1 MVLITVYTEIKEND
15 QDIPTQ
21 ARTQVYKDIV
31 NNEMMFDG
39 KVLPT
44 DKIVAIYKPVDKML
58 YATHKATVLKKGTKT
73 FVTPFPL
80 WTGNNNIKIKVH
92 LENNNGIPDN
102 TYEEVNYT
110 ADGITIVTFVIKPEP
125 VIKTEP
131 VIEPEPVI
139 IDDDEDEIPEGFQ
152 EESDDDVPCASTI
165 TTAPKTAATKQQPAN
180 DAKTKKANE
189 EQLAKQ
195 KEQELKAQKEAEEK
209 AQKEAEEQLAKQKAQ
224 ELQAQKEAEEKAQ
237 KEAEEQLAKQKAQEL
252 QAKKEA
258 EEKLAKKRAEIVEVI
273 KTTKDKVDLLNK
285 QINVLQ
291 MDEYKKLYEL
301 ASTYDAPPE
310 KGIATLIKPMCTTTT
325 NAPFNVM
332 RSDKKYLPVLQIFE
346 IMAQLSYQIQG
357 KAINNANIASVM
369 QGYYKYWAEDNK
381 DLAQTFKAEAEKWN
395 NENKYAKVTAKVG
408 KATVTAAKVANNIET
423 DHFAEAF
430 GTDTVKPSR
439 KRAAGGSAGK
449 MQKKRKSDSEDK
461 SKADSEEKLFSD
473 SSDEK

>member
-31 NNEMMFDG
+31 NNEMVFDG

-44 DKIVAIYKPVDKML
+44 DKIVAIYKDKML

-80 WTGNNNIKIKVH
+80 WTGKNTDDNIKGNPEIKIKVH
-92 LENNNGIPDN
+92 LEGNNGIPDN

-110 ADGITIVTFVIKPEP
+110 ADGITIVTFMIKPDPVIKPEP
-125 VIKTEP
+125 VIKP
-131 VIEPEPVI
+131 IE

-152 EESDDDVPCASTI
+152 EESDDDMPFVSTI
-165 TTAPKTAATKQQPAN
+165 TTAPKVAATKQQPAN
-180 DAKTKKANE
+180 DAKTKKADE

-195 KEQELKAQKEAEEK
+195 KAQELQAKKEAEEK

-224 ELQAQKEAEEKAQ
+224 ELQAQ
-237 KEAEEQLAKQKAQEL
+237 
-252 QAKKEA
+252 KEA

-291 MDEYKKLYEL
+291 MEEYKKLYEL

-310 KGIATLIKPMCTTTT
+310 KGIAVLIKPMCTTTRNT
-325 NAPFNVM
+325 PFNVM
-332 RSDKKYLPVLQIFE
+332 RSEKKNLAVLQIFE

-381 DLAQTFKAEAEKWN
+381 DLAQTFTAEADKWN
-395 NENKYAKVTAKVG
+395 KKYEYAKVTAKVG
-408 KATVTAAKVANNIET
+408 KATVSAAKVANNIET

-449 MQKKRKSDSEDK
+449 RQKKRKSDSEDK

>member
-15 QDIPTQ
+15 HDIPTQ
-21 ARTQVYKDIV
+21 PRTEVYKNIV

-44 DKIVAIYKPVDKML
+44 DKIVAIYQPQDNML
-58 YATHKATVLKKGTKT
+58 YATHKAETMLRGITKC
-73 FVTPFPL
+73 VAKFPL
-80 WTGNNNIKIKVH
+80 WTGKNKDDCIKGDPNIKIKVH
-92 LENNNGIPDN
+92 LEGNNGIPDN

-110 ADGITIVTFVIKPEP
+110 ADGITFVTFVIKPDPVIKPEP
-125 VIKTEP
+125 VIKP
-131 VIEPEPVI
+131 IE
-139 IDDDEDEIPEGFQ
+139 IDDDDDKIPEGF
-152 EESDDDVPCASTI
+152 EPESDDDVPCASTI
-165 TTAPKTAATKQQPAN
+165 ATAPKTAATKQQPAN
-180 DAKTKKANE
+180 DAKTKKADE

-195 KEQELKAQKEAEEK
+195 KAQELQAKKEAEEK

-237 KEAEEQLAKQKAQEL
+237 KEAEE
-252 QAKKEA
+252 
-258 EEKLAKKRAEIVEVI
+258 KLAKKRAEIVEVI

-291 MDEYKKLYEL
+291 MEEYKKLYEL

-310 KGIATLIKPMCTTTT
+310 KGIAVLIKPMCTTTT

-332 RSDKKYLPVLQIFE
+332 RSDKKNLAVLQIFE

-381 DLAQTFKAEAEKWN
+381 DLAQTFTAKADDWN
-395 NENKYAKVTAKVG
+395 KKNEYAKAAAKMG
-408 KATVTAAKVANNIET
+408 KATASAAKVANNIET
-423 DHFAEAF
+423 DIFPEMF

-439 KRAAGGSAGK
+439 KRAAAGSTGK
-449 MQKKRKSDSEDK
+449 RQKKRKADSEDK